1 MTPAREAAFLIL
13 LRVERESAYA
23 AELLHSALL
32 ERLSAADRDL
42 AHSIVMGVLRWQSLL
57 DSAFLPLIT
66 VPVQKLDL
74 EVLIALRMG
83 AYQLAFLD
91 RIPGHA
97 IVNETV
103 ELVKKHK
110 KRSAAGMVNAILR
123 KLLSQRSG
131 LRIAGKGLAHDYAH
145 PPWLVEKWLAQ
156 FGQAKTE
163 AIC

>member
-1 MTPAREAAFLIL
+1 MTPARDAAFTIL
-13 LRVERESAYA
+13 LRVERKSSFAV
-23 AELLHSALL
+23 ELLHSALL
-32 ERLSAADRDL
+32 ESLSAIDRNL
-42 AHSIVMGVLRWQSLL
+42 AQEIVMGVLRWQSLL
-57 DSAFLPLIT
+57 DTSFAGLVAKPL
-66 VPVQKLDL
+66 QKLDL

-131 LRIAGKGLAHDYAH
+131 LRIAGKGLAHD
-145 PPWLVEKWLAQ
+145 
-156 FGQAKTE
+156 
-163 AIC
+163 